1 MSTPVVA
8 VFGGT
13 RFPGRR
19 VVRHLR
25 EHEFSVRIAAKH
37 PNRVADCSAAMI
49 RQTVKVDIHDERA
62 VADVLLVAQHSLSL
76 KKVMHGLRCVLD
88 KGQIARRC
96 LERGRC
102 VLPIDFRC
110 AFAKELVADESRG
123 FANRL
128 QLDTHSVA
136 IVRDDLESQWYG
148 AVQ

>member
-1 MSTPVVA
+1 MRRRL
-8 VFGGT
+8 FGCDD
-13 RFPGRR
+13 PQ
-19 VVRHLR
+19 L
-25 EHEFSVRIAAKH
+25 
-37 PNRVADCSAAMI
+37 
-49 RQTVKVDIHDERA
+49 QTVEVDIHDERA

-110 AFAKELVADESRG
+110 AFAKELVANELRG